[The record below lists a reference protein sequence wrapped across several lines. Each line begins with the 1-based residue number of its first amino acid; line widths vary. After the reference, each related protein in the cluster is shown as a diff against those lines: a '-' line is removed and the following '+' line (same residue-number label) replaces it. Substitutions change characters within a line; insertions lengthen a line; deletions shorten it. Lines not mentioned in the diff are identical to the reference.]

1 MVPEQYSF
9 SVNFNEPYQNFSQ
22 LRPVLSKNLEF
33 QLVGLINRQRIVLCY
48 RQAQVTEEPEHVIV
62 DFFINFTK
70 QQLRFLNYLLQY
82 SQVATLRPQ
91 TACVLQNDFVFD
103 DYID

>member
-82 SQVATLRPQ
+82 S
-91 TACVLQNDFVFD
+91 
-103 DYID
+103 